1 PLRAL
6 HQPPGDRQ
14 RILRAQRSHRPAAP
28 LRGAGTRASAGRR
41 GGALDGRRL
50 RPRPRVRHAPHRGG
64 RYRDRS
70 PHHALHRLRL
80 HPRRDPLSPSPPRTA
95 PRRPGGSRRGGG
107 KRRGRS
113 RGRMSRR
120 GAPFELFLSLRYLRA
135 RGQRANLSLFVWIGV
150 GGVFLGVSALIVV
163 LAVMTGF
170 QDGIKERIIAA
181 NPHILLLDSGGKGV
195 ADAAEI
201 ASKVRGVSGGKS
213 ATPFVVQ
220 QALFTGQGR
229 GAAGGGLPGG
239 RVASRAVRGGVD
251 LAAPSVRAELAS
263 EVKAGSLDPLLRKS
277 GEPALL
283 LGRELG
289 RTLGLVP
296 GDVVTVI
303 SPQGAMTAVGLVP
316 KMRRFEVAGYVEVGL
331 YEYDASLAYTS
342 LEAAQEF
349 AGLGD
354 KVSGI
359 EVKPDDPFDAKSVGR
374 RLIMVAGPGLW
385 VRDWMGM
392 NRNLFAALQL
402 EKLALFVIVTIIV
415 LVAGFAIIGHLVL
428 LVAEKRKEIGI
439 LKAMGAS

>member
-1 PLRAL
+1 MK
-6 HQPPGDRQ
+6 G
-14 RILRAQRSHRPAAP
+14 
-28 LRGAGTRASAGRR
+28 RG
-41 GGALDGRRL
+41 L
-50 RPRPRVRHAPHRGG
+50 
-64 RYRDRS
+64 
-70 PHHALHRLRL
+70 
-80 HPRRDPLSPSPPRTA
+80 
-95 PRRPGGSRRGGG
+95 
-107 KRRGRS
+107 
-113 RGRMSRR
+113 
-120 GAPFELFLSLRYLRA
+120 PFELFLSLRYLRA

-170 QDGIKERIIAA
+170 QDGIRERIIAA
-181 NPHILLLDSGGKGV
+181 NPHILLLDSGGRGV
-195 ADAAEI
+195 EGAAAI
-201 ASKVRGVSGGKS
+201 ASRVRTVSGVRA

-229 GAAGGGLPGG
+229 GATGGLL
-239 RVASRAVRGGVD
+239 RGVD
-251 LAAPSVRAELAS
+251 LASPSVRKELAS
-263 EVKAGSLDPLLRKS
+263 QLRSGNLDPLLRTS

-283 LGRELG
+283 LGRELA

-296 GDVVTVI
+296 GDHVTVI

-342 LEAAQEF
+342 LESAQEF

-354 KVSGI
+354 RVSGI
-359 EVKPDDPFDAKSVGR
+359 EVKLDDPFDAKAVGR
-374 RLIMVAGPGLW
+374 RIAMVAGPGLW

-439 LKAMGAS
+439 LKAMGASAGSIGGVFLIAGTLIGVVGTVVGSLFGLALIWVQNTYKIIHLAGDVYQIDHLPMKLTWLDFGLVTSATLFISFLATLSPARRAARLDPVEVLRYE

>member
-1 PLRAL
+1 
-6 HQPPGDRQ
+6 
-14 RILRAQRSHRPAAP
+14 
-28 LRGAGTRASAGRR
+28 
-41 GGALDGRRL
+41 
-50 RPRPRVRHAPHRGG
+50 
-64 RYRDRS
+64 
-70 PHHALHRLRL
+70 
-80 HPRRDPLSPSPPRTA
+80 
-95 PRRPGGSRRGGG
+95 
-107 KRRGRS
+107 
-113 RGRMSRR
+113 MSRR
-120 GAPFELFLSLRYLRA
+120 GLPFELFLSLRYLRA

-181 NPHILLLDSGGKGV
+181 NPHILLLDSGGRGV
-195 ADAAEI
+195 TGAGEI
-201 ASKVRGVSGGKS
+201 ASRVRGVPGVRS

-229 GAAGGGLPGG
+229 GATGGLL
-239 RVASRAVRGGVD
+239 RGVD
-251 LAAPSVRAELAS
+251 LASPSVRAELAS
-263 EVKAGSLDPLLRKS
+263 ELKGGSIDPLLRTS

-283 LGRELG
+283 LGRELA
-289 RTLGLVP
+289 RTLGAVP
-296 GDVVTVI
+296 GDFVTVI

-342 LEAAQEF
+342 LAAAQEF

-354 KVSGI
+354 RVSGV
-359 EVKPDDPFDAKSVGR
+359 EVKLDDPFDAKSIGR
-374 RLIMVAGPGLW
+374 RIIVVAGPGLW

-439 LKAMGAS
+439 LKAMGASAGSIGGVFLVAGMLIGVVGTVAGSLFGLSLIWVQNTYKIIHLAGDVYQIDHLPMKLTWVDFGLVTSATLLISFLATLSPARRAARLDPVEVLRYE